1 MGPFQDAVARLREQ
15 DERLGIAIDAVGPCR
30 LEPANRTPYEAL
42 IHAIAHQQ
50 VHGRAAAAILG
61 RVRGLYGGRTPLP
74 AELLDTPESELRA
87 AGLSRSKLLAMRD
100 VAARTLDGTVPEGP
114 AIALL
119 SDAEIID
126 RLVAV
131 RGVGRWT
138 AEMLLIFTL
147 GRPDVLPV
155 DDFGVR
161 LGFKALYGKRQ
172 MPKPKWLATYGERWA
187 PYRSVVAWY
196 LWRYVDWLRAEGRD
210 PSRRVA
216 KVRAVATAKSGAKA
230 KAPAKA
236 KPAAKAKAAAKSKPG
251 APARAG
257 RKAKRARAVEPARA
271 ANASRAA
278 PSGRRARR
286 GPRTARR

>member
-1 MGPFQDAVARLREQ
+1 MGPFQDATARLREQ
-15 DERLGIAIDAVGPCR
+15 DERLRVAIDAVGPCR
-30 LEPANRTPYEAL
+30 LEPANRSPYEAL

-74 AELLDTPESELRA
+74 AELLDTPENELRA

-114 AIALL
+114 EIALL
-119 SDAEIID
+119 SDAQIID

-161 LGFKALYGKRQ
+161 LGFQALYGKRQ

-187 PYRSVVAWY
+187 PFRSVVAWY
-196 LWRYVDWLRAEGRD
+196 LWRYVDWLRAQGRD
-210 PSRRVA
+210 PSRRA
-216 KVRAVATAKSGAKA
+216 
-230 KAPAKA
+230 AKA
-236 KPAAKAKAAAKSKPG
+236 KPVAKSKRVAKTTRTAKTKAGVAAKP
-251 APARAG
+251 G
-257 RKAKRARAVEPARA
+257 RKAKSARTTRTAARGTRA
-271 ANASRAA
+271 A
-278 PSGRRARR
+278 RR
-286 GPRTARR
+286 